1 MGSEALTSGELVL
14 VEEMLLEI
22 SVVSGFDLVDV
33 VTVLD
38 VVEFTRDSAKR
49 RNKSFK
55 CCGII
60 LVLIKQ

>member
-1 MGSEALTSGELVL
+1 LTSGELVL

-22 SVVSGFDLVDV
+22 SVVSGFGLMDV
-33 VTVLD
+33 VSVLD

-49 RNKSFK
+49 RNNSFK